1 MLMNIKSEDVVER
14 LLTLGYNL
22 NNGDTDSLNYAITS
36 TENYIKNFCNI
47 TDIPL
52 ELYTVAVD
60 MAAGSIL
67 RTKWDIGINVCDG
80 VDFEGDNI
88 KSIAEGDVSIT
99 YNSDNSNSASDKY
112 NALLDRLCNRDNEL
126 LPFRKMRW

>member
-1 MLMNIKSEDVVER
+1 MPMNIKSEDVVER
-14 LLTLGYNL
+14 LTTLGYNL
-22 NNGDTDSLNYAITS
+22 NDGDTDSLNYAITS
-36 TENYIKNFCNI
+36 VENYIKNFCNI
-47 TDIPL
+47 ADIPL

-60 MAAGSIL
+60 MAAGNIL

-99 YNSDNSNSASDKY
+99 YNSDNSNSASAKY
-112 NALLDRLCNRDNEL
+112 DALLDRLCNRDNEL
-126 LPFRKMRW
+126 LAFRRVRW

>member
-14 LLTLGYNL
+14 LSTLGYNL

-47 TDIPL
+47 ADIPL

-60 MAAGSIL
+60 MAAGNIL
-67 RTKWDIGINVCDG
+67 RTKWDTGINVCDG

-99 YNSDNSNSASDKY
+99 YNSDNSVSASAKY
-112 NALLDRLCNRDNEL
+112 DALLDRLCNRDNEL
-126 LPFRKMRW
+126 LAFRRVRW